1 MLSLEIFYSDL
12 SEQAKKEFD
21 DTFGTPDAF
30 NHEICPLAIYEVED
44 GEEVVA

>member
-1 MLSLEIFYSDL
+1 MLSMEIFYSDL
-12 SEQAKKEFD
+12 NVSAKREFD
-21 DTFGTPDAF
+21 EHFGPPEDF